1 MIGYEIVDNSSWW
14 IVSESFFSKLEE
26 KLGVHQQPLKERMNL
41 VIYRLRVQRNKIE
54 STSLTLQHRDK
65 ELFDKCVAARAT
77 GDTPRAN
84 LYAEECAEVR
94 KIAKVV
100 LQSELAL
107 EQLIFKLETAEML
120 GDIAYLVSPIKKVV
134 ATVGQQVQHLMPEVS
149 FELNQINESL
159 DGFATKAGNVVDVM
173 ISTESHSPEAEKI
186 FNEAGALAEQKI
198 KSRFPQL
205 HPAEPTATPT

>member
-1 MIGYEIVDNSSWW
+1 
-14 IVSESFFSKLEE
+14 VSESFFSRLEE
-26 KLGVHQQPLKERMNL
+26 KLGVHQQPLKELINL

-54 STSLTLQHRDK
+54 STSLTLQHRDR
-65 ELFDKCVAARAT
+65 ELFDKCVTSRAT
-77 GDTPRAN
+77 GDEARAN

-120 GDIAYLVSPIKKVV
+120 GDIAYLVSPIKAVV
-134 ATVGQQVQHLMPEVS
+134 ATVGKQVQHTMPEVS

-159 DGFATKAGNVVDVM
+159 DGFASEAGNVADVI
-173 ISTESHSPEAEKI
+173 ISTDSHSPESEKI
-186 FNEAGALAEQKI
+186 FNEAGVLAEQKI
-198 KSRFPQL
+198 KSRFPAL
-205 HPAEPTATPT
+205 HPVESTAIPI